1 MKLFHVY
8 SNKERNRYLILA
20 KDESDAIEVAYIN
33 GCVRNRANVVKLVDI
48 TKDYMDCNPKFDPD
62 SLSRGQL
69 YKAMNGISD
78 TNTTY
83 STHLK
88 EQK

>member
-1 MKLFHVY
+1 MYLFHVY
-8 SNKERNRYLILA
+8 CKSQNRYLILA
-20 KDESDAIEVAYIN
+20 QDESDAIEVAYIN

-48 TKDYMDCNPKFDPD
+48 TKDYMDSNPKFVPN
-62 SLSRGQL
+62 SLSRGEL
-69 YKAMNGISD
+69 YKSMNGMSD
-78 TNTTY
+78 KNTTY

>member
-1 MKLFHVY
+1 MYLFHVY
-8 SNKERNRYLILA
+8 SKAQNRYLILA
-20 KDESDAIEVAYIN
+20 QDESDAIEVAYIN

-48 TKDYMDCNPKFDPD
+48 TKDYMNYNPKFDPN
-62 SLSRGQL
+62 SLSRGEL
-69 YKAMNGISD
+69 IKGINGMSD

-83 STHLK
+83 STYLK

>member
-8 SNKERNRYLILA
+8 SKAQNRYLILA

-48 TKDYMDCNPKFDPD
+48 TKDYMNYNPNFDPN
-62 SLSRGQL
+62 SLSRGEL
-69 YKAMNGISD
+69 LKGINGMSD

-83 STHLK
+83 TTYLK